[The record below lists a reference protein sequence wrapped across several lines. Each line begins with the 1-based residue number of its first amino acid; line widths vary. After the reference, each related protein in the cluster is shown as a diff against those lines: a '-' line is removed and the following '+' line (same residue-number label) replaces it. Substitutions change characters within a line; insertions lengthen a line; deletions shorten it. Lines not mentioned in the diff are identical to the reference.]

1 MNDRS
6 PPTTVEPDDPD
17 EAEADA
23 DQLSPRSTLCHLTEF
38 APLGCAVVKHHD
50 HPPHSC
56 AHSHAH
62 S

>member
-6 PPTTVEPDDPD
+6 PPTTAEPDNP
-17 EAEADA
+17 ESAQAEN
-23 DQLSPRSTLCHLTEF
+23 DQLAPLGALCHLTEI
-38 APLGCAVVKHHD
+38 APLGYAVVKHHA
-50 HPPHSC
+50 PPQSC